1 MRLLLAVTLFVGLS
15 VMTLSTAQ
23 STQKGDLRLVSTAWS
38 PFTNDPGQPRFAL
51 DLVESALGRI
61 GLSARTTIVEPARFT
76 PALLSG
82 EFDGSAAA
90 WKDAERERVL
100 VFSQPYLENRLILVG
115 RRGADVSATSL
126 NQLDGK
132 RVAIV
137 EGYSYGDALDF
148 SGAMLVRS
156 RSDED
161 SLALL
166 LASKTDYTL
175 MDELV
180 VQYLVDNY
188 PTQVSTRLEIGSK
201 ALVTRPLYLAVKR
214 ARPDAETIV
223 TRFNGEVRAMI
234 VNRTYHRLLHVSW
247 ISADIDGDGDAEFVP
262 ASDRSGTVGTAARLR
277 ALDDDRPAHV
287 EGHRRQAG
295 LLRRREHLYELGVGA
310 EPIQGRRSVGAGRK
324 PIDCEHFPIHLV
336 TRGRLSYVST

>member
-1 MRLLLAVTLFVGLS
+1 MRLLLAVTFFVGLS

-38 PFTNDPGQPRFAL
+38 PFTNAPGQPRLAL

-61 GLSARTTIVEPARFT
+61 GLSARTTIVEPARYT

-90 WKDAERERVL
+90 WKDTERETAL
-100 VFSQPYLENRLILVG
+100 IFSQPYLENRLILVG
-115 RRGADVSATSL
+115 RRGADVSATAL

-148 SGAMLVRS
+148 SGASLVRS

-188 PTQVSTRLEIGSK
+188 PTQASTRLEIGSK

-234 VNRTYHRLLHVSW
+234 VDRTYHRLLHVSW

-262 ASDRSGTVGTAARLR
+262 ASDQSGTSEPRRAYALSTTTGQRTSKVPEDKPGFYVGWNIYTNWASVPNRYKVDDPQSPDASRSTASIFR
-277 ALDDDRPAHV
+277 
-287 EGHRRQAG
+287 
-295 LLRRREHLYELGVGA
+295 
-310 EPIQGRRSVGAGRK
+310 
-324 PIDCEHFPIHLV
+324 F
-336 TRGRLSYVST
+336 TW

>member
-1 MRLLLAVTLFVGLS
+1 M
-15 VMTLSTAQ
+15 
-23 STQKGDLRLVSTAWS
+23 
-38 PFTNDPGQPRFAL
+38 

-100 VFSQPYLENRLILVG
+100 IFSQPYLENRLILVG

-188 PTQVSTRLEIGSK
+188 PTQVSTRLDIGSK

-223 TRFNGEVRAMI
+223 TRFNAEVRAMI
-234 VNRTYHRLLHVSW
+234 VDRTYHRLLHVSW

-262 ASDRSGTVGTAARLR
+262 ASDQSGTSEPRR
-277 ALDDDRPAHV
+277 AYALSTTTGQRTSESP
-287 EGHRRQAG
+287 RRQAG

-336 TRGRLSYVST
+336 TRGLLSRVNTYPARSVSTGLMRAARRAGSQHASRATTRSMSVVSAKIAGSRGLTP